1 MSNKALT
8 ELAVKLSTDIGD
20 LKRDMAVVRSE
31 LRRTQSEAN
40 RNAPIFSSW
49 NKSIGSVRSSLVGL
63 RSSLLGFAGVSA
75 TAFSAHEAIQLA
87 DAYTSLQAKLG
98 LVTSSEQQRARVQSE
113 LFNMSQNNRT
123 SLEGSV
129 GLYVRLAQS
138 SAALRNNE
146 DLLLSTVDRVS
157 KSLVI
162 SGASASESASAQQQ
176 FSQALAAGKLRG
188 DEFRSVMENA
198 PRLAKALATG
208 LSVPTGAL
216 YEMAEAGE
224 LTADRVIRAIES
236 QGDVIDEEF
245 SKIPVTVSGAWQQF
259 KNATLQAVGVAD
271 QASGSTRGIAS
282 AISDMAATMNS
293 AETRQSIGNLI
304 KLLVDLSK
312 AAVTAMNYVN
322 RAIGRANGAYQ
333 LSRLKNGGDAIFE
346 GVSTDE
352 EIRTRRA
359 IAQAGARTLREPG
372 YHTSGLINTIN
383 SNTAGLNQIT
393 SDRAKW
399 AAGNQDVIDA
409 RNIAAWKRGYVA
421 PPKAPTIS
429 SGSSGKANATKGS
442 GSGGAGRSGR
452 TARGDS
458 PAAILAAT
466 ADATELATDQIKR
479 SLESLE
485 GQYKSGALG
494 IADYFGQ
501 KLKLQKESLD
511 LQIAEAG
518 AEMRGAKTVEA
529 RSRAMT
535 QLAKLMRDR
544 SDLEQQA
551 KEDAEAA
558 NKELTHSYEEV
569 AKKVGEANVDAVA
582 VTRAELEKQ
591 YGELI
596 AKLNLN
602 GRTVEAAL
610 VGRYIDSTSKIAG
623 VQAAS
628 ERADTIGSGLSTRE
642 GSLSSQI
649 AAGTLSTAEGERQIL
664 AARRQA
670 IAQLKEL
677 RAAQLAALASMA
689 PGSSEH
695 TKALEGI
702 EKLEEQIADVTASTK
717 TLRNEMK
724 DQAINDLNNFFSVLR
739 TGAMTGKEALLD
751 MVGSFLDALAAAFQN
766 KVSTAIVEAVFGL
779 LTPKAQPAEVHHG
792 GGIAGNGARFR
803 SMFNPMLFGEAPRF
817 HSGGFPGLS
826 PTEVAAV
833 LQKGEEVLT
842 RDDPRHRANGGGVR
856 VVSAA
861 PASAPIVNVINN
873 TGQPTQQRQVQG
885 SGGVNVTEIIVGEVA
900 RDIAGDGRIA
910 KTMQTVF
917 GVQRR
922 GVARGS

>member
-1 MSNKALT
+1 MSNKAIT
-8 ELAVKLSTDIGD
+8 ELAVKLSADIGD

-63 RSSLLGFAGVSA
+63 RSSLVGFAGVSA
-75 TAFSAHEAIQLA
+75 SAFSAQEVIELA
-87 DAYTSLQAKLG
+87 DTYTSLQAKLG

-123 SLEGSV
+123 SLESSV

-138 SAALRNNE
+138 SDALRNNE
-146 DLLLSTVDRVS
+146 SLLLSTVDRVS
-157 KSLVI
+157 KSLII

-176 FSQALAAGKLRG
+176 FSQALASGKLRG
-188 DEFRSVMENA
+188 DEFNSIMENS
-198 PRLAKALATG
+198 PRLAKALADG
-208 LSVPTGAL
+208 LGVPVGAL
-216 YEMAEAGE
+216 RRMAEQGE
-224 LTADRVIRAIES
+224 LTTDRVIGAIHS
-236 QGDVIDEEF
+236 QGDAIDEEF
-245 SKIPVTVSGAWQQF
+245 SKIPVIVSGAWRQF
-259 KNATLQAVGVAD
+259 KNATLEAVGVTD
-271 QASGSTRGIAS
+271 QASGASRTLST
-282 AISDMAATMNS
+282 AITEMAASMS
-293 AETRQSIGNLI
+293 SPETRASIAALI
-304 KLLVDLSK
+304 TDLGRVAQ
-312 AAVTAMNYVN
+312 AAVTTANWLNKVFN
-322 RAIGRANGAYQ
+322 RASDAYNFSQYRRWGGKMFEGMTPEQERATRASIARQGAKGLQGGGFGVTQGMIDDVNTNTARLRELNANRTAEDAVQLAMSRIKRPGGAGVAPVSVAPAGRAN
-333 LSRLKNGGDAIFE
+333 
-346 GVSTDE
+346 
-352 EIRTRRA
+352 
-359 IAQAGARTLREPG
+359 
-372 YHTSGLINTIN
+372 SG
-383 SNTAGLNQIT
+383 
-393 SDRAKW
+393 
-399 AAGNQDVIDA
+399 
-409 RNIAAWKRGYVA
+409 
-421 PPKAPTIS
+421 
-429 SGSSGKANATKGS
+429 
-442 GSGGAGRSGR
+442 GRSGR
-452 TARGDS
+452 SGRSSGGDS
-458 PAAILAAT
+458 PAALLAAT

-569 AKKVGEANVDAVA
+569 AKKVGEANADAVSI
-582 VTRAELEKQ
+582 TRAELEKQ

-664 AARRQA
+664 AARQQA

-689 PGSSEH
+689 PGSPEH

-702 EKLEEQIADVTASTK
+702 EKLSEQIADVTASTK

-739 TGAMTGKEALLD
+739 TGAMSGKEALLD
-751 MVGSFLDALAAAFQN
+751 MVSSFLNALAAAMQN
-766 KVSTAIVEAVFGL
+766 KVSTGIVEAVFGL
-779 LTPKAQPAEVHHG
+779 LTPKTQPAEVFHG

-817 HSGGFPGLS
+817 HSGGFPGLA
-826 PTEVAAV
+826 PNEVAAV
-833 LQKGEEVLT
+833 LQRGEEVLT
-842 RDDPRHRANGGGVR
+842 SNDPRHSRNGGGLRGGTSSQVNT
-856 VVSAA
+856 VSVTVNIDQSGNATGSVNGSDTSSRELGDLVGRKA
-861 PASAPIVNVINN
+861 KDVLVQESRQGGLLWKMMNGAS
-873 TGQPTQQRQVQG
+873 
-885 SGGVNVTEIIVGEVA
+885 
-900 RDIAGDGRIA
+900 
-910 KTMQTVF
+910 
-917 GVQRR
+917 
-922 GVARGS
+922 